1 MSLLSSVWE
10 RSNFAR
16 AHPATTKQVVEIA
29 EQLEWIDGTKPDEMR
44 QRIIDEYQ
52 RRYGTSIWVILAVRF
67 IVPVVVEL
75 LWKWLESRNKK

>member
-10 RSNFAR
+10 RSNLAR

-44 QRIIDEYQ
+44 
-52 RRYGTSIWVILAVRF
+52 
-67 IVPVVVEL
+67 
-75 LWKWLESRNKK
+75 